1 LLEGGVADC
10 PVPPPPGLALCELS
24 ALDDPG
30 ARGFVFELEG
40 AVFRGF
46 VVRRGEVVA
55 GYIDSCPHV
64 GAPLALTP
72 TAYLTR
78 DGGYIICA
86 SHGALFRPDDGRCV
100 AGPCAGRSLKPWPV
114 GVSDGWVRTA

>member
-1 LLEGGVADC
+1 MADD
-10 PVPPPPGLALCELS
+10 PVHPAPGLDLCEL
-24 ALDDPG
+24 ATLDDPG
-30 ARGFVFELEG
+30 ARGFAFKSDG
-40 AVFRGF
+40 AMFRGF
-46 VVRRGEVVA
+46 VVRRGDVVA

-78 DGGYIICA
+78 DGDHIICA

-100 AGPCAGRSLKPWPV
+100 AGPCVGRSLKPWPV
-114 GVSDGWVRTA
+114 AVHEGWVRTV

>member
-1 LLEGGVADC
+1 MAEE
-10 PVPPPPGLALCELS
+10 PIQPPPGLALCELA

-30 ARGFVFELEG
+30 ARGFVFALEG
-40 AVFRGF
+40 AMFRGF

-78 DGGYIICA
+78 AGDHIICA
-86 SHGALFRPDDGRCV
+86 THGALFRPEDGKCV
-100 AGPCAGRSLKPWPV
+100 AGPCVGRSLRPWAV
-114 GVSDGWVRTA
+114 ALSEGWVRTA

>member
-1 LLEGGVADC
+1 MADEHIG
-10 PVPPPPGLALCELS
+10 PPPGLALCELT

-40 AVFRGF
+40 ATFRGF

-78 DGGYIICA
+78 AGEHIICA
-86 SHGALFRPDDGRCV
+86 THGALFRPED
-100 AGPCAGRSLKPWPV
+100 GRSLRPWAV
-114 GVSDGWVRTA
+114 TLAEGWVRTV